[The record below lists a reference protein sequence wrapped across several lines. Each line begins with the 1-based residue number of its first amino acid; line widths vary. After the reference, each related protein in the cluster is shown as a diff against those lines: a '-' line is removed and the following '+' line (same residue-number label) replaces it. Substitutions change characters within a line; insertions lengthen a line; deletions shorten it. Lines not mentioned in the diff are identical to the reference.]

1 MFDDVESL
9 FAVTAA
15 ERTAVA
21 RRANRVGPHL
31 AEVTSRSRAGG
42 SVATLLGRTPM
53 LVAGV
58 RSAARRTVGLGLR
71 LRPSLVR

>member
-1 MFDDVESL
+1 MFLNVE
-9 FAVTAA
+9 AVVAA
-15 ERTAVA
+15 AAANRTAVA
-21 RRANRVGPHL
+21 QRADRVGPHL

-58 RSAARRTVGLGLR
+58 RSAARRTVGLGVR
-71 LRPSLVR
+71 LRPSVVR

>member
-1 MFDDVESL
+1 MFLNVEAL
-9 FAVTAA
+9 VAA
-15 ERTAVA
+15 AAANRTSVA
-21 RRANRVGPHL
+21 QRADRVGPQL